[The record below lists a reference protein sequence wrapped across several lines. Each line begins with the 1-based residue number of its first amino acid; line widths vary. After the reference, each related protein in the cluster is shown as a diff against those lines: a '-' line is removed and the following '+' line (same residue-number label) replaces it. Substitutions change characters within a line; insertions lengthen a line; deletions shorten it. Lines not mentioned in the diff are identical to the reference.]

1 MGKALEKTKKTMEK
15 IREKRAA
22 ELADIDLVIDGLR
35 EKLEEASTHEKLATA
50 SCNVAEYKS
59 AIAEQ
64 EDIKL
69 QIGMYEKRKKALKT
83 GQLVTESDYKTFVK
97 EVREDLQ
104 KVSRDYAAELTG
116 HYEAITRI
124 SEELHSLINE
134 SDETL
139 KVLQRD
145 FFKNADRGGINPRTK
160 DYEKPAISAT
170 RYAEMRMA
178 NEAARIGEQL
188 INSYAHQYEENTFDA
203 KEAPPALMYML
214 G

>member
-1 MGKALEKTKKTMEK
+1 MGKALEKTKNTMQTIK
-15 IREKRAA
+15 EKREA
-22 ELADIDLVIDGLR
+22 ELVDIDSVIAGLQ
-35 EKLEEASTHEKLATA
+35 EKMEEASTHEKLATA

-69 QIGMYEKRKKALKT
+69 QIEMYEKRKKALKS
-83 GQLVTESDYKTFVK
+83 GQLVTEADYKTFVK

-104 KVSRDYAAELTG
+104 KASRNYAAELTG
-116 HYEAITRI
+116 HYEAISRI
-124 SEELHSLINE
+124 GAELHGLIDE
-134 SDETL
+134 SNETL
-139 KVLQRD
+139 RILQKD
-145 FFKNADRGGINPRTK
+145 FFRNADRGGIDPRTN

-178 NEAARIGEQL
+178 DEAAKHGEQL
-188 INSYAHQYEENTFDA
+188 KNSYAHQYEENTFDS
-203 KEAPPALMYML
+203 KELPPALAYMH